1 MKIKYS
7 FFTLLAFI
15 VVGCSEPDPMK
26 EIYIQDCN
34 ADGATTETCSC
45 LYDYGKKN
53 MSERAF
59 MSSDFTETYRNK
71 NNILKPGFKIRE
83 CDGCVTE
90 IVQIEEYMVDPTC
103 TLGMCPLIPNPDY
116 QKPPSQETIA
126 MITTN
131 AMDACF

>member
-1 MKIKYS
+1 MKIKYP

-26 EIYIQDCN
+26 ESYIQDCS
-34 ADGATTETCSC
+34 ADGAATETCSC

-59 MSSDFTETYRNK
+59 MSSDFTFAYRYK
-71 NNILKPGFKIRE
+71 NNIPVPGQGDE
-83 CDGCVTE
+83 D
-90 IVQIEEYMVDPTC
+90 EYIMIDPNC
-103 TLGMCPLIPNPDY
+103 LGACEVKPNPDY
-116 QKPPSQETIA
+116 QKPPSQEVIA
-126 MITTN
+126 MIAMN